1 MEVVKLCVAEG
12 EEDPDTL
19 GLGKAE
25 LVVQGDGV
33 WDTEVLLLTLTLGS
47 VVLEEVTQLDSE
59 GEPDA
64 DTLGEGAS
72 VPVLQPVGV
81 VEREGDGE
89 SVEVTQPDLL
99 TDPEDD
105 PDTLGVSS
113 PEFEPEMDTEAERE
127 SKGVDES
134 EVVREAVTHSDPDG
148 L

>member
-1 MEVVKLCVAEG
+1 MEVVPEPQKVREL
-12 EEDPDTL
+12 DTV
-19 GLGKAE
+19 G
-25 LVVQGDGV
+25 
-33 WDTEVLLLTLTLGS
+33 LLLTLTLGC
-47 VVLEEVTQLDSE
+47 VVPEAVAQLDSE

-64 DTLGEGAS
+64 DTLGEGAR

-81 VEREGDGE
+81 AEREGDGE
-89 SVEVTQPDLL
+89 SVEVTQPDSL
-99 TDPEDD
+99 TDAEDD